1 MRCYICNKDNAEN
14 LDKRD
19 MKYFCD
25 PCHEDI
31 KQLIFDQEQEEEDV
45 GYESEVEK
53 G

>member
-1 MRCYICNKDNAEN
+1 MRCYICDKDGAEH

-31 KQLIFDQEQEEEDV
+31 KQLIFDQEQEDED
-45 GYESEVEK
+45 SDFEK
-53 G
+53 ELE

>member
-45 GYESEVEK
+45 GYEPEVEK